1 MEIREMRRG
10 DIEGFL
16 ECEARIWESMR
27 GQLPDEY
34 VERNLA
40 WISRD
45 GVRDSWAKVI
55 DDPNWIAL
63 VAVEDGFVVGL
74 CQGRVD
80 WSRLSSLGFLGVDEG
95 HRRRGIARGLVERFI
110 EESRSRNAAKVSL
123 DTSPTLVPAVK
134 LYAGMGFV
142 PEGFLSR
149 HRLGVDM
156 IIYSKFL
163 E

>member
-1 MEIREMRRG
+1 MEIREMRKE
-10 DIEGFL
+10 DIESFL
-16 ECEARIWESMR
+16 ECEARIWETLR

-40 WISRD
+40 WIGRPRV
-45 GVRDSWAKVI
+45 GDSWAKVI
-55 DDPNWIAL
+55 DGPNWIAL
-63 VAVEDGFVVGL
+63 VAMEGGSVVGMA
-74 CQGRVD
+74 QGRVD
-80 WSRLSSLGFLGVDEG
+80 WSRLCSLGFLGVDEG
-95 HRRRGIARGLVERFI
+95 QRRKGIGRALVKRFI
-110 EESRSRNAAKVSL
+110 EEARKRGAAKVTL

-142 PEGFLSR
+142 PEAFLSR
-149 HRLGVDM
+149 HRLGLDM

>member
-1 MEIREMRRG
+1 MEIREMQMG
-10 DIEGFL
+10 DIESFL
-16 ECEARIWESMR
+16 GCEARIWESMK
-27 GQLPDEY
+27 GQLPEEY

-40 WISRD
+40 WNSRK

-63 VAVEDGFVVGL
+63 IAVEGGHVVGMA
-74 CQGRVD
+74 QGRVD
-80 WSRLSSLGFLGVDEG
+80 WSRLGSLGFLGVDDS
-95 HRRRGIARGLVERFI
+95 HRRKGIGRALLERFI
-110 EESRSRNAAKVSL
+110 EESRKRGATKVTL
-123 DTSPTLVPAVK
+123 DTSPTLVPAAK

-149 HRLGVDM
+149 HRLGVDI